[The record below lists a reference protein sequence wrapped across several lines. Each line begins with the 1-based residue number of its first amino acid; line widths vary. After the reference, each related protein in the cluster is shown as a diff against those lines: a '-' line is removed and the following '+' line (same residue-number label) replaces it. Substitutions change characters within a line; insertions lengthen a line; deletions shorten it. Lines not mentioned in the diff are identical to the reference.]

1 MEIFDA
7 HFHIID
13 PQFPLVENQGFL
25 PDTFTSY
32 DYLEKAK
39 DLNIIGGALVSG
51 SFQEYDQTYLLHALK
66 ILGPSFIGVT
76 QLPYD
81 TSDEKIINLDKKGV
95 KAVRFNVKRGGSEML
110 ARLDSFSRRVHDLA
124 GWHTELYIDS
134 RSLIEIAST
143 LTELPAVS
151 IDHLGLSRDGFSTL
165 LDLVDH
171 GVKVKATGFG
181 RLDFNP
187 EDAIREIYHIN
198 PEALMFGTDLPS
210 TRAKR
215 PFHHSDINLIY
226 NVLDEYG
233 AKKVLLKNAQRW
245 YKK

>member
-66 ILGPSFIGVT
+66 ILGPSFTGVT